1 MKANMAHPKTNYFRS
16 PGGGVIPLSINK
28 STITKLI
35 PVFATRNQ
43 KQKPKTKSKKAQ
55 HSKKS

>member
-28 STITKLI
+28 SAITRLI

-43 KQKPKTKSKKAQ
+43 KQKTKNKSKKAQ
-55 HSKKS
+55 HF